1 MEKIIAID
9 TNIPTVSNITSSVS
23 NGSYTTGQVIPIN
36 IEFSKNVNV
45 TGVPQL
51 LINVTSTTT
60 KAINYTSGSGTN
72 KLRFDYTVAAN
83 ELINRLSYN
92 SVNALNLNGGTII
105 DSANNNANLLLKIP
119 GTLNSLSRNKNI
131 LIDTIS
137 SLVNNVTSSAAD
149 GSYISGNTIPITI
162 FFTKSVIVTGIPQLT
177 LETGTTDAVVNYTSG
192 SGTNN
197 LIFNYTISSGENT
210 SNLNYLSTG
219 ALSLNGGTIQDS
231 VGNNANITLPNL
243 TAANSLGSNKSLII
257 DTNIPTITNVT
268 SNKSNNTYTV
278 GEIIDVRVVFSKI
291 VNVPTTSI
299 PILILNTNPNDSVQ
313 LSSGSG
319 TNTLI
324 FNYTV
329 KSGQS
334 TSNLE
339 YTSVNALT
347 GNILDNAGNVASLT
361 LPNIGSGNSL
371 GSNKNIVIDT
381 VLPTITNVTS
391 SSLNGIYKS
400 GDVIPIS
407 NII

>member
-1 MEKIIAID
+1 TASYASGSGTNTLTFNYTVDNENTNTLDAQSFDNTMSLIITDVAGNNSTLSLPTIGSSSSLSGKKIIAID

-72 KLRFDYTVAAN
+72 ILRFDYTVAAN

-243 TAANSLGSNKSLII
+243 TA
-257 DTNIPTITNVT
+257 
-268 SNKSNNTYTV
+268 
-278 GEIIDVRVVFSKI
+278 
-291 VNVPTTSI
+291 
-299 PILILNTNPNDSVQ
+299 
-313 LSSGSG
+313 
-319 TNTLI
+319 
-324 FNYTV
+324 
-329 KSGQS
+329 
-334 TSNLE
+334 
-339 YTSVNALT
+339 
-347 GNILDNAGNVASLT
+347 
-361 LPNIGSGNSL
+361 
-371 GSNKNIVIDT
+371 
-381 VLPTITNVTS
+381 
-391 SSLNGIYKS
+391 
-400 GDVIPIS
+400 
-407 NII
+407 